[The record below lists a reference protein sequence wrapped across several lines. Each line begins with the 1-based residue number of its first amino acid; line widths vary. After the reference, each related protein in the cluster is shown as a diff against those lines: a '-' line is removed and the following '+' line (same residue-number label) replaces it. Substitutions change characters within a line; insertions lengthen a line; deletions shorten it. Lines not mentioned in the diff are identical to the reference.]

1 MSPYSSDSLVG
12 PARNEDVEEDIAD
25 WVVERRSVRR
35 KESVSFEICSVDEDE
50 ARRVKLDGEKEV
62 DGDGDRDERTPRVF
76 WIASNDSLSSTSLS
90 LLNED

>member
-35 KESVSFEICSVDEDE
+35 KESVSFEGCSVDEDE

-62 DGDGDRDERTPRVF
+62 DVDDDRDERTPRVF
-76 WIASNDSLSSTSLS
+76 
-90 LLNED
+90 